1 MVEDY
6 GYFYDT
12 EGGEYIING
21 EKYFPIV
28 KPTGIFPKKYLYNLP
43 NCKNILPNLPTIYE
57 YKNEYQNKKFD
68 KRFDKELDTIH
79 NHVIPITRT
88 KNTNANTYMIIHTID
103 KNVIFQFILYVLCC
117 TILIFI
123 TIQVIV

>member
-12 EGGEYIING
+12 EGDEYIING
-21 EKYFPIV
+21 EKYFHIV
-28 KPTGIFPKKYLYNLP
+28 KPSGIFPKKYLYNLP
-43 NCKNILPNLPTIYE
+43 NCKHILPNLPTIYE
-57 YKNEYQNKKFD
+57 YQNEYQN

-88 KNTNANTYMIIHTID
+88 KNTNTHTYMIIHSID
-103 KNVIFQFILYVLCC
+103 KNVIFQFILYVLSC